1 MSYDIKLMH
10 LKTEE
15 TALMK
20 HPQYILG
27 SNVPAK
33 MIDGVLVPIMQTEAS
48 LSVTY
53 NYSNYYN
60 DAAKGDARFLY
71 DDGNYGIWGLS
82 GKTPRESIPMLTDMI
97 SRIQAK
103 YKDAQGNWILGT
115 KIRHKYLKNGV
126 EVPVTGYV
134 LTHASEYMFVAEEY
148 TISEGDVSN
157 YWIAT
162 AANAIR
168 PLSDML
174 VMATDNLLESDVV
187 WCVS

>member
-53 NYSNYYN
+53 NYSKY
-60 DAAKGDARFLY
+60 
-71 DDGNYGIWGLS
+71 
-82 GKTPRESIPMLTDMI
+82 
-97 SRIQAK
+97 

-115 KIRHKYLKNGV
+115 KIRHKYFKNGV

-134 LTHASEYMFVAEEY
+134 LTHSSEYTSIAEGY

-174 VMATDNLLESDVV
+174 IMATDNLLESDVV

>member
-1 MSYDIKLMH
+1 MSYDIELMH
-10 LKTEE
+10 LKTRE

-27 SNVPAK
+27 SNMPA
-33 MIDGVLVPIMQTEAS
+33 E
-48 LSVTY
+48 
-53 NYSNYYN
+53 
-60 DAAKGDARFLY
+60 
-71 DDGNYGIWGLS
+71 
-82 GKTPRESIPMLTDMI
+82 MLD
-97 SRIQAK
+97 
-103 YKDAQGNWILGT
+103 
-115 KIRHKYLKNGV
+115 GV
-126 EVPVTGYV
+126 EVPVNGYV
-134 LTHASEYMFVAEEY
+134 LTHSSEYTSVAEEY

-187 WCVS
+187 WRIS

>member
-10 LKTEE
+10 LKTE
-15 TALMK
+15 
-20 HPQYILG
+20 
-27 SNVPAK
+27 
-33 MIDGVLVPIMQTEAS
+33 EAS

-134 LTHASEYMFVAEEY
+134 LTHASEYMFVVEEY